1 MKTGASNF
9 TTEQVQETRK
19 DDLSDI
25 PESKDFPQGYLQNR
39 KTGKKA
45 ISIRID
51 LDNLTWLQSEG
62 VKDYQKKLNAALRWA
77 RNHGCPLKI

>member
-39 KTGKKA
+39 KIGKKPF
-45 ISIRID
+45 
-51 LDNLTWLQSEG
+51 QSESI
-62 VKDYQKKLNAALRWA
+62 LT
-77 RNHGCPLKI
+77 I